1 MSVYTRFIRLMKIP
15 LKSLAVVALLLS
27 TLSVSA
33 EYLIVNFRNG
43 TTTSFD
49 LNDSPDVTFSDSR
62 MTIKYA
68 EFEATYEV
76 KDVDTFT
83 FGDKRDMLNPVLGEN
98 ETRLVCRDRD
108 YIEIR
113 GLDEGTV
120 AMLYSVSGQMIMSVC
135 VDDVGIAAFDISSLS
150 GGVYILSTST
160 GQTFKISR

>member
-15 LKSLAVVALLLS
+15 LKSLAVAALLLS

-49 LNDSPDVTFSDSR
+49 LNDRPDVTFSDSR

-120 AMLYSVSGQMIMSVC
+120 ADRKSVV
-135 VDDVGIAAFDISSLS
+135 
-150 GGVYILSTST
+150 
-160 GQTFKISR
+160 

>member
-49 LNDSPDVTFSDSR
+49 LNDRPDVTFSDSR

-76 KDVDTFT
+76 
-83 FGDKRDMLNPVLGEN
+83 N
-98 ETRLVCRDRD
+98 
-108 YIEIR
+108 
-113 GLDEGTV
+113 
-120 AMLYSVSGQMIMSVC
+120 
-135 VDDVGIAAFDISSLS
+135 
-150 GGVYILSTST
+150 
-160 GQTFKISR
+160 